1 MLGTIVY
8 ALLDISFNTTIW
20 LTKKSIDGISAG
32 INYLFY
38 TDEDTDINVLDT
50 DTENNEQLKKQ
61 IELLIKQ
68 NEDIKIEMNAI
79 KNRLD

>member
-20 LTKKSIDGISAG
+20 LTKKSIDGIYAG
-32 INYLFY
+32 INYIFY
-38 TDEDTDINVLDT
+38 TDEDADINVKT
-50 DTENNEQLKKQ
+50 DTENNNRLKEQ

-68 NEDIKIEMNAI
+68 NEEIKVEMNAI
-79 KNRLD
+79 KNKLD